1 MPLIMVGIGET
12 CTIQRIGGSEET
24 RRFLSNLGFV
34 QGAEV
39 TVLSAISYIFWLTYV
54 AVKRSKP
61 KNPKKDAPKD

>member
-1 MPLIMVGIGET
+1 MIAK
-12 CTIQRIGGSEET
+12 
-24 RRFLSNLGFV
+24 FLLV
-34 QGAEV
+34 V